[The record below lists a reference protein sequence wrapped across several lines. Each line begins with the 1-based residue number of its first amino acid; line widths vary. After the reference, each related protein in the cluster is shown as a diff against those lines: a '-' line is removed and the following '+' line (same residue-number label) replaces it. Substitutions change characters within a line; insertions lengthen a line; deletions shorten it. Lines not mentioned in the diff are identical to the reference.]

1 MNRLQAELRRLYLVS
16 NPSDEGTSSED
27 SGLISPDGVVR
38 AMVLELA
45 RPADW
50 NALSVV
56 WQGVQA
62 DLALP
67 APAIAVSGADGFQL
81 WFSLSEPVSA
91 AEARR
96 FLESLRLHYLANIA
110 PGRIDMRPSVD
121 VSSSGHAQHAKMV
134 PALWTET
141 GRWSAFIA
149 PDLAAVFADEP
160 WLDICP
166 SADAQ
171 ADVLSRLGSIKAAD
185 FQTVLSRLS
194 AAAKTNTSHAPLAAN
209 EIGGCKDD
217 VEPTPVTPP
226 GNSPNPKRFLLEVM
240 GDKAIELHL
249 RIQAAQALLPYFE
262 VLPRSAV

>member
-1 MNRLQAELRRLYLVS
+1 M
-16 NPSDEGTSSED
+16 
-27 SGLISPDGVVR
+27 
-38 AMVLELA
+38 
-45 RPADW
+45 
-50 NALSVV
+50 
-56 WQGVQA
+56 
-62 DLALP
+62 
-67 APAIAVSGADGFQL
+67 
-81 WFSLSEPVSA
+81 
-91 AEARR
+91 
-96 FLESLRLHYLANIA
+96 
-110 PGRIDMRPSVD
+110 D
-121 VSSSGHAQHAKMV
+121 VSSPGHAQHAKMV

-171 ADVLSRLGSIKAAD
+171 ADVLSRLGSIKDAD

-217 VEPTPVTPP
+217 VEPTAVTTP

-262 VLPRSAV
+262 VLPRSAA